1 MYKPHPNPDS
11 REARYAAAARIGAIV
26 CVTFVIAAAS
36 FHRPIVDEV
45 LYLDTAATAAA
56 TDGYYMPSQ
65 YDEANLPN
73 NNAEPA
79 PTF

>member
-1 MYKPHPNPDS
+1 MYKTSQDVDS
-11 REARYAAAARIGAIV
+11 RESRFAMAARIGAIV

-36 FHRPIVDEV
+36 LHRPVADEV
-45 LYLDTAATAAA
+45 LYLDTAATAGT

-73 NNAEPA
+73 NGENA